1 MIHVCFNLDKNYVEP
16 CKVCMN
22 SILSNTKEEIT
33 FHLLGIDVSD
43 FGDTDV
49 ENLIFYPDIDVSCF
63 SKENLEDYYY
73 FSKAAMYRL
82 LIPYIVETDRA
93 IYIDIDT
100 LILDDIKNLWDME
113 VDYVGAII
121 DPCNLQHLKRLKL
134 KTDAYVN
141 SGVILFN
148 SKKIRK
154 EFKDYKKAII
164 KAQKD
169 FVLELKDQDI
179 FNIIFNKHI
188 SIIDY
193 KWNIDVYN
201 LKEKGESKTT
211 SKAKD
216 KAYENPS
223 LVHCMGSRKWWAWEG
238 LPFGEEWDSYNKTM
252 RINGRNT
259 FKVLSNG
266 IVVVTRR

>member
-179 FNIIFNKHI
+179 FNIVFKDRTT
-188 SIIDY
+188 SLGY
-193 KWNIDVYN
+193 EFNIDSN
-201 LKEKGESKTT
+201 NAQDINESEETPEKTRKIYSVFSK
-211 SKAKD
+211 
-216 KAYENPS
+216 
-223 LVHCMGSRKWWAWEG
+223 
-238 LPFGEEWDSYNKTM
+238 
-252 RINGRNT
+252 
-259 FKVLSNG
+259 
-266 IVVVTRR
+266 